1 MDIKQKLTRLIKKL
15 LTFYAKALYYETPIY
30 DEEGNVIGYEWFGI
44 RGGRI
49 ETDDHKHPE
58 IENVDDSSDQLS

>member
-49 ETDDHKHPE
+49 ETDDLKRPE
-58 IENVDDSSDQLS
+58 VDNAENPYD